1 MCGFLGIYRT
11 GAQENQIA
19 QDEQDIRALMCHV
32 NYRGPDES
40 AFLRVGRLTLATSR
54 LAMLDPDHGSQP
66 MRSFD
71 GRVVAAFNGEI
82 YRHKLTRKKLTQLG
96 YRFSTP
102 DSDTETFCGLMS
114 LLGVTALSK
123 LDAQY
128 AAAAY
133 YPEDDRLVLVR
144 DRFGIHPLY
153 YRECGGNLYFGSSA
167 RAVAIL
173 SGHKRVSAFAVYLL
187 LSLWGLPDP
196 MSVFDGVQSVRPGYA
211 LAYTGQYVREI
222 AVDPVSLPP
231 AGEEQPID
239 HNALQAALDEAVSA
253 RLAADADL
261 AILLSGGIDSAAVAQ
276 AAGQTGQ
283 SLPCYL
289 VSNADEPPVETTNA
303 QRVADICGHR
313 LKILRPT
320 NDELA
325 AAVASTVQGC
335 DGPFWRSGPIG
346 FELLAQYMN
355 ANGVKGILTGDGADE
370 LFCGYDLYQ
379 TTLARIAIG
388 SVDAQKSRQGLA
400 DLQLVASA
408 KALIQRETRPFAL
421 GPYVSDDL
429 LYSHL
434 PRWRIYSGA
443 ALRVFAPHVRR
454 ALSGYDAYQYMH
466 DHHSADL
473 EPLSPV
479 NRARLLELRT
489 LFQGF
494 LVSTQ
499 SDRPFMHHGI
509 EGRYPFLSREV
520 ADIALITDPVQ
531 LFNPKRVKVPIRAIL
546 AKRLNP
552 ILAETPKRPYDP
564 GALTL
569 SVRLGAVCSK
579 YLSTDALREGA
590 VFDVERVTALTKAT
604 LGNATPRGVDIALLL
619 GVLSTQVL
627 LSV

>member
-1 MCGFLGIYRT
+1 MS
-11 GAQENQIA
+11 
-19 QDEQDIRALMCHV
+19 DERNIRALMSHV
-32 NYRGPDES
+32 SYRGPDDS
-40 AFLRVGRLTLATSR
+40 AFLRIGRLILATSR
-54 LAMLDPDHGSQP
+54 LAMLDPDHGAQP
-66 MRSFD
+66 MTSID
-71 GRVVAAFNGEI
+71 GRVVVAFNGEI
-82 YRHKLTRKKLTQLG
+82 YRHKQAREKLAQLG
-96 YRFSTP
+96 YQFLTP

-114 LLGVTALSK
+114 LFGVKALSK

-133 YPEDDRLVLVR
+133 YPEDDRLVLAR

-153 YRECGGNLYFGSSA
+153 YRECGGSLYFGSSA

-173 SGHKRVSAFAVYLL
+173 SGHKRVSEFAVYLL

-196 MSVFDGVQSVRPGYA
+196 LSVFDGVQSVRPGYA
-211 LAYTGQYVREI
+211 LDYTGQQIREI
-222 AVDPVSLPP
+222 AVDPICFPP

-239 HNALQAALDEAVSA
+239 HDTLQAALDEAVSA
-253 RLAADADL
+253 RLDADADL
-261 AILLSGGIDSAAVAQ
+261 AILLSGGVDSAAVAQ
-276 AAGQTGQ
+276 VASQAGH
-283 SLPCYL
+283 SLPCY
-289 VSNADEPPVETTNA
+289 VISNADEPAVETVNA
-303 QRVADICGHR
+303 RRVADICKHS
-313 LKILRPT
+313 LKILTLT

-325 AAVASTVQGC
+325 DAVAVTVEGC

-346 FELLAQYMN
+346 FELLAHYMN
-355 ANGVKGILTGDGADE
+355 ADGVKGILTGDGADE
-370 LFCGYDLYQ
+370 LFCGYDLYR

-388 SVDAQKSRQGLA
+388 SADAQESRLGLA

-408 KALIQRETRPFAL
+408 KALIQGATRPPAL

-443 ALRVFAPHVRR
+443 ALRVFAPDVRA
-454 ALSGYDAYQYMH
+454 ALSGYDACQYMR
-466 DHHSADL
+466 DHHASDL
-473 EPLSPV
+473 EPLSLL

-520 ADIALITDPVQ
+520 ADIALATDP
-531 LFNPKRVKVPIRAIL
+531 LCLCNPRRVKVPIRAIL
-546 AKRLNP
+546 AKRLDP
-552 ILAETPKRPYDP
+552 TLAETPKLPYDP

-569 SVRLGAVCSK
+569 STRLGAVCSK
-579 YLSTDALREGA
+579 YLSTDALRQSD
-590 VFDVERVTALTKAT
+590 VFDPERVTDLMKIT

-627 LSV
+627 MDV